1 MTAAG
6 VPFWVLKI
14 SVRSE
19 VVFPSEEHAT
29 REEFFSWV
37 WQEFLDS
44 GLTGVHEGTVLSD
57 EAHAAGL
64 ETESWV
70 LDSAQAPHF
79 RDWIGQQGVESPE
92 LYFAD
97 EDSAEAASAVLASI
111 HGCQVLG
118 IRRQDPQDWDAEWK
132 KNFKGIEI
140 PAFGMILPPWEATRT
155 VDTGSKLILN
165 PGAGFG
171 TGTHETTQLC
181 LQAMSEWR
189 AEGGSLSRV
198 LDFGSGSGILAIGAA
213 LKGAGEVHA
222 VEIDPLAVEN
232 ARENARLNSVVE
244 QVIYSLDFEGLAD
257 AGATAPHDPQ
267 YPYDL
272 VFANILRPVLIQFS
286 QALCSRVKRRSPGGA
301 SASGGCLVLSG
312 LVQDDL
318 PEVMACYSRLL
329 GVEPIQMAKNEWR
342 ALRFNMR

>member
-1 MTAAG
+1 MSITSQ
-6 VPFWVLKI
+6 PFWILRLGLK
-14 SVRSE
+14 SE
-19 VVFPSEEHAT
+19 VVFPSGEHAR
-29 REEFFSWV
+29 REDFFAWV
-37 WQEFLDS
+37 WQEFSDS

-79 RDWIGQQGVESPE
+79 RDWIGGQGVESPE

-97 EDSAEAASAVLASI
+97 EASAEAAAEALGGI
-111 HGCQVLG
+111 RGCEILE

-132 KNFKGIEI
+132 KNFKGIDV
-140 PAFGMILPPWEATRT
+140 PSFGRIVPPWENSGIPS
-155 VDTGSKLILN
+155 GSHSHLILN

-189 AEGGSLSRV
+189 SEGGSLERV
-198 LDFGSGSGILAIGAA
+198 LDFGSGSGILAIGSA

-232 ARENARLNSVVE
+232 ARENARLNGVE
-244 QVIYSLDFEGLAD
+244 RRVIYALDFDGLSD
-257 AGATAPHDPQ
+257 AGATAPEK
-267 YPYDL
+267 PYDV

-286 QALCSRVKRRSPGGA
+286 EALCQRVKRG
-301 SASGGCLVLSG
+301 SGGQAAGCLILSG

-318 PEVMACYSRLL
+318 AQVISVYSKIL
-329 GVEPIQMAKNEWR
+329 GVEPTPMAKNEWR
-342 ALRFNMR
+342 ALKFQVR

>member
-1 MTAAG
+1 MSSSG
-6 VPFWVLKI
+6 VPYWVLKL
-14 SVRSE
+14 SVKPE
-19 VVFPSEEHAT
+19 VVFPGGEHAT
-29 REEFFSWV
+29 REEFFAWV
-37 WQEFLDS
+37 WQQFLDV
-44 GLTGVHEGTVLSD
+44 GLSGVHEGTVLSD
-57 EAHAAGL
+57 EAHESGL

-97 EDSAEAASAVLASI
+97 EESAESASEILETI
-111 HGCQVLG
+111 HGVQVLG
-118 IRRQDPQDWDAEWK
+118 IRKQDPQDWDAEWK

-140 PAFGMILPPWEATRT
+140 PSFGMILPPWEAARA
-155 VDTGSKLILN
+155 VEQGAKLILN

-213 LKGAGEVHA
+213 LKGAGQVHA

-232 ARENARLNSVVE
+232 ARENARLNSVTDR
-244 QVIYSLDFEGLAD
+244 VIYSLDFEGLAE
-257 AGATAPHDPQ
+257 AGATAPDQ
-267 YPYDL
+267 PYDL

-286 QALCSRVKRRSPGGA
+286 QELCSRLRRP
-301 SASGGCLVLSG
+301 SASGAGCLVLSG

-318 PEVMACYSRLL
+318 PEVIARYSSLL
-329 GVEPIQMAKNEWR
+329 GAQPIQMAKNEWR
-342 ALRFNMR
+342 ALRFNL

>member
-1 MTAAG
+1 MTAADS
-6 VPFWVLKI
+6 PFWVLKV

-19 VVFPSEEHAT
+19 VVFPSGEHAT
-29 REEFFSWV
+29 REEFFAWV
-37 WQEFLDS
+37 WQQFLEQ

-79 RDWIGQQGVESPE
+79 RDWIGQQGIESPE

-97 EDSAEAASAVLASI
+97 EESAESASEVLSSI

-140 PAFGMILPPWEATRT
+140 PSFGMILPPWEASRT
-155 VDTGSKLILN
+155 VEQGARLILN

-189 AEGGSLSRV
+189 GEGGSLGRV

-213 LKGAGEVHA
+213 LKGAGQVHA

-232 ARENARLNSVVE
+232 ARENARLNSVTDR
-244 QVIYSLDFEGLAD
+244 VIYSLDFEGLVD
-257 AGATAPHDPQ
+257 AGAAAPDQ
-267 YPYDL
+267 PYDL

-286 QALCSRVKRRSPGGA
+286 QALCSRVKPKSGGA
-301 SASGGCLVLSG
+301 GGGCLVLSG

-318 PEVMACYSRLL
+318 AEVISCYSKLL
-329 GVEPIQMAKNEWR
+329 GVQPIQMAKNEWR
-342 ALRFNMR
+342 ALRFNLR

>member
-1 MTAAG
+1 MSE
-6 VPFWVLKI
+6 PSWILKL
-14 SVRSE
+14 SLRPE
-19 VVFPSEEHAT
+19 VVFPTGERA
-29 REEFFSWV
+29 RRDEFFAWV
-37 WQEFLDS
+37 WQEFVDS

-79 RDWIGQQGVESPE
+79 RDWIGGQGVESPE
-92 LYFAD
+92 LYFVD
-97 EDSAEAASAVLASI
+97 EASALSAAQELSRI
-111 HGCQVLG
+111 QGCQV
-118 IRRQDPQDWDAEWK
+118 IEVRKQEPQDWDAEWK
-132 KNFKGIEI
+132 KNFKGIDV
-140 PAFGMILPPWEATRT
+140 PGFGRIVPPWET
-155 VDTGSKLILN
+155 TGIASGSDSHLILN

-189 AEGGSLSRV
+189 SGGGSLERV

-232 ARENARLNSVVE
+232 ARENAKLNGV
-244 QVIYSLDFEGLAD
+244 QKRVIYALDFEGLTD
-257 AGATAPHDPQ
+257 AGASGVGTGAADE
-267 YPYDL
+267 PYDV

-286 QALCSRVKRRSPGGA
+286 QALCSRVKRGDGNGP
-301 SASGGCLVLSG
+301 GGCLILSG
-312 LVQDDL
+312 LVQEDL
-318 PEVMACYSRLL
+318 PQVISVYSQIL
-329 GVEPIQMAKNEWR
+329 GVGPTEMAKNEWR
-342 ALRFNMR
+342 ALKFQVG